1 MPRGSED
8 PTRPPDPGLGLETRC
23 ATQSQRTAVAQP
35 RGAQGRACVSEPSQ
49 VQNRRV
55 PTTRIPPCACPSLPL
70 GTPSAAL
77 SPSPGAGSRSRRA
90 QQIRQRLKGRSRT
103 RWPSAGPAGEQVRR
117 EARENKVFAD
127 GGRQR
132 PWLHDKAQRQRHS
145 PRHVRT
151 ENDHGDPEISSR
163 PDGQGTESGGMRRHA
178 GGQPAPHSLTQHRAA
193 ARLAGP
199 CGQRRCPAVWSTP
212 VQTGLWENF

>member
-1 MPRGSED
+1 MHG
-8 PTRPPDPGLGLETRC
+8 G
-23 ATQSQRTAVAQP
+23 RTAE
-35 RGAQGRACVSEPSQ
+35 RGPGTRLCVRTFPNPLSQQ
-49 VQNRRV
+49 VQNRCV
-55 PTTRIPPCACPSLPL
+55 PTTRIPPRACPSLPL

-163 PDGQGTESGGMRRHA
+163 PDGQGTESSGMRRHA

-199 CGQRRCPAVWSTP
+199 CGQRRCPAAWSTP